1 MSLVDFTQ
9 EAADHGCL
17 NIVVVPAGEA
27 IDSLYNA
34 VMDQLSLLPP
44 IPLQDPSLAT
54 STVVVFPRFLPFQ
67 ALPRWATE
75 SSRWKEFSA
84 HKQVIC

>member
-17 NIVVVPAGEA
+17 NIAVMAVGEA
-27 IDSLYNA
+27 IEPLYAA
-34 VMDQLSLLPP
+34 VMDQLSSLPP

-54 STVVVFPRFLPFQ
+54 STVVVFPRFLPVQ
-67 ALPRWATE
+67 TLPRWATD
-75 SSRWKEFSA
+75 SPRWKEFAA